1 MLFNLT
7 LINTDNSLDVLLVS
21 ASTWSNLFSYAEGTG
36 KNINSMGEITLSNL
50 MLNNTSLFYSYNVN
64 LTNTVTKLNSY
75 YIIYDTFDNVITWVN
90 QQSDVYINGLNY
102 QKRQFVSI

>member
-7 LINTDNSLDVLLVS
+7 IKNTDNSLDILLVS
-21 ASTWSNLFSYAEGTG
+21 ESTL
-36 KNINSMGEITLSNL
+36 
-50 MLNNTSLFYSYNVN
+50 
-64 LTNTVTKLNSY
+64 
-75 YIIYDTFDNVITWVN
+75 VN